1 MKQVTF
7 MIFGPVIA
15 RYSLW
20 PNTIRL
26 NDGEAY
32 KIRNISNN
40 DYFFYSELKYE
51 RVENKNEDKNEDKN
65 VSSMNII
72 SWRPIEVIHY
82 ENFDW

>member
-1 MKQVTF
+1 MDKFMKQVTF
-7 MIFGPVIA
+7 IMFAPVIA

-26 NDGEAY
+26 NDGDGY

-51 RVENKNEDKNEDKN
+51 RVEDKH

-72 SWRPIEVIHY
+72 SWRPIDVIR
-82 ENFDW
+82 W